1 MSQHT
6 KKLMNHCSK
15 YFLAF
20 VLLLIGQLLVGQV
33 DTLTNEVD
41 TTVLDSSQIV
51 IQEDEV
57 VQEPVDPLSNLNY
70 ANPQE
75 FRIAGIRVEGGMED
89 PLAVKLRSGLA
100 QGDQIKVPGDEI
112 TNAIKKLWDSGIFSD
127 VQIYAE
133 EIQDQFIFLVI
144 KIKQKPKVSEFKFNG
159 VRKSERSDLEEMLAP
174 FLKVQ
179 ISPNLE
185 FRIKKIV
192 KGYFKEKGRMK
203 VDVKVYDDIDSLNQ
217 VSIPVKISVDKG
229 PKVRIKEIKFK
240 NNLAITDFRLR
251 KSMKET
257 KQKVWWN
264 PFRGAKYIEDLFKDD
279 KRMVIQE
286 YRRYGFRD
294 AKILKD
300 SIYYTEEDRVVLVIT
315 MDEGDRYYYRD
326 IQFEGN
332 TKYTDKQLKKILSIE
347 KGDIYNE
354 EQLMRKLTMDPQ
366 GGDVSSLYLDDG
378 YLFFN
383 VIPTEVKIEN
393 DSIDLLINIYE
404 GKQAVIGEVTIVG
417 NTKTSDYVVLREL
430 YTKPG
435 ELFKR
440 SDIIRS
446 QRELANLQYFNPET
460 MQVNPKPNPA
470 TGTVDIEYVLEEQ
483 PSDQFELQGGYGAGR
498 LVGTL
503 GLSFNNFSTKKFFD
517 ASQWNPIPS
526 GDGQTLTLRAQSSGR
541 FFQSYNFS
549 FVEPWWGG
557 KKPRAL
563 SFSVYHTRLN
573 SVSTDGHQ
581 YITGVNL
588 GLGNRLKWPDNFFR
602 ANISAGYQRYDVK
615 NYPGLDL
622 AQGQYNNGNLKLTI
636 SRNSIDQ
643 PIYPKSGVEMQ
654 AIVQA
659 TLPIVSLQNA
669 DKSFE
674 DIQKLADSEKF
685 RWIEYHKYR
694 FHFGWYN
701 KLVEKLVL
709 YNRVNFGVMAS
720 YNKALGISPF
730 ERFYMGGSGL
740 TGFNIDGR
748 EIIPMRGYEEANQTN
763 VVYEGDGV
771 NGGVAAVK
779 YTMELRYPLSLQ
791 PAATIYGLGFFEA
804 GNTYS
809 RLSEF
814 DPFNVNRT
822 VGAGIRL
829 YLPMIGMLGFDYGFP
844 FDPANPNDFPEL
856 FQSVPGQFTFTFGGN
871 LSGW

>member
-1 MSQHT
+1 MLGIKSIA
-6 KKLMNHCSK
+6 LRSK
-15 YFLAF
+15 ALYSICF
-20 VLLLIGQLLVGQV
+20 VLMSLVSISQGVNDSLNISLKEDSLTKDTISSRQIIPEKPVNPLTQIGY
-33 DTLTNEVD
+33 E
-41 TTVLDSSQIV
+41 
-51 IQEDEV
+51 
-57 VQEPVDPLSNLNY
+57 
-70 ANPQE
+70 NPKE
-75 FRIAGIRVEGGMED
+75 YTIASIRVEGGLED
-89 PLAVKLRSGLA
+89 PVAIKLRSGLV
-100 QGDQIKVPGDEI
+100 QGDIIKVPGDDI

-133 EIQDQFIFLVI
+133 EVRDKFIFLVI
-144 KIKQKPKVSEFKFNG
+144 EVQQKPKVQKFLYKG
-159 VRKSERSDLEEMLAP
+159 IRKSEKSDLDEMLAP
-174 FLKVQ
+174 FTKSQ

-185 FRIKKIV
+185 FRISKIV
-192 KGYFKEKGRMK
+192 KDYFEDKGRLKAEVEIFMEL
-203 VDVKVYDDIDSLNQ
+203 DSTERDM
-217 VSIPVKISVDKG
+217 IPVKISVNKG
-229 PKVRIKEIKFK
+229 PKVRIKDIHFK
-240 NNLAITDFRLR
+240 NNLAITDFRLK

-264 PFRGAKYIEDLFKDD
+264 PFRGAKFIEDNFEAD

-286 YRRYGFRD
+286 YRKYGFRD
-294 AKILKD
+294 AKIVSDTL
-300 SIYYTEEDRVVLVIT
+300 YYVEDNRIALEIKVN
-315 MDEGDRYYYRD
+315 EGDRYYFRD
-326 IQFEGN
+326 IVFEGN
-332 TKYTDKQLKKILSIE
+332 TKYTDEQLLRILSIE

-354 EQLMRKLTMDPQ
+354 EYLMRKLTMDPQ
-366 GGDVSSLYLDDG
+366 GTDISSLYLDDG

-383 VIPTEVKIEN
+383 VVPKEVMVEN
-393 DSIDLLINIYE
+393 DSIDLVISLYE

-417 NTKTSDYVVLREL
+417 NTKTSDYVVLREI

-517 ASQWNPIPS
+517 ASQWRPIPS
-526 GDGQTLTLRAQSSGR
+526 GDGQTLSLRAQSSGR

-549 FVEPWWGG
+549 FIEPWLGG
-557 KKPRAL
+557 KKPQAL
-563 SFSVYHTRLN
+563 SFSVYHTRLRDLQ
-573 SVSTDGHQ
+573 SDGFQ
-581 YITGVNL
+581 NITGVSL

-602 ANISAGYQRYDVK
+602 SNVSVGYQRYNVS
-615 NYPGLDL
+615 NFRGLDL
-622 AQGQYNNGNLKLTI
+622 EPGQYNNGNIKFTL

-643 PIYPKSGVEMQ
+643 PIYPKSGVELQ
-654 AIVQA
+654 AIAQA
-659 TLPIVSLQNA
+659 TLPIVSLQNL
-669 DKSFE
+669 DKTDKE
-674 DIQKLADSEKF
+674 IQALPDSEKF
-685 RWIEYHKYR
+685 NWIEYHKYR

-701 KLVEKLVL
+701 KLVDKLVL
-709 YNRVNFGVMAS
+709 YSRVNFGLMAS
-720 YNKALGISPF
+720 YNRAMGISPF

-740 TGFNIDGR
+740 QGFNIDGR
-748 EIIPMRGYEEANQTN
+748 EIIPMRGYEEANQEN
-763 VVYEGDGV
+763 VVYEGEGQ

-791 PAATIYGLGFFEA
+791 PAATIFGLGFFEA

-844 FDPANPNDFPEL
+844 FDPANNQSFPEL